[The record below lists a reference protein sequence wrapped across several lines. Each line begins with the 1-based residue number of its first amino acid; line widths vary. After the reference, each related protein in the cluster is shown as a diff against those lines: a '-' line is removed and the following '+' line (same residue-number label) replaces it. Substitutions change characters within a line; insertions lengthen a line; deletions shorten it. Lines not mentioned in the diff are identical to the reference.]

1 MVMGATI
8 DIALRIFE
16 AELREDHDTNDTV
29 TATHYETL
37 TREESLAEWKNTT
50 ITQRQPQVVP
60 LIVGFSRLNDPKPV
74 CLTSETGSLPRH
86 LTDDCSNLLPRAIH
100 IHITA
105 YFHHLRFD
113 AFPCLVPSLVPATME
128 LIAWLPLDL
137 HLCCLRLPFE
147 INYKVP

>member
-60 LIVGFSRLNDPKPV
+60 LIVRFSPSNDPKTV
-74 CLTSETGSLPRH
+74 CLTSESGSQPRH
-86 LTDDCSNLLPRAIH
+86 LTEDCLNLLPRAIH
-100 IHITA
+100 IHLLLTPSTT
-105 YFHHLRFD
+105 FDLTPLRVWSLHW
-113 AFPCLVPSLVPATME
+113 CLLLWNS
-128 LIAWLPLDL
+128 
-137 HLCCLRLPFE
+137 
-147 INYKVP
+147 